1 MGESRDVNDPRDQMR
16 GMRKEV
22 RAEQEGTEQRDTGGQ
37 EHATAAERRGE
48 AASVESL
55 DEAEM
60 DREAARATQDQS
72 DADALAVPRGDAG
85 TGGGGNAGRSEPPMP
100 GEDRGR

>member
-37 EHATAAERRGE
+37 EHASAAERRGE
-48 AASVESL
+48 AASVESP
-55 DEAEM
+55 DEAEL
-60 DREAARATQDQS
+60 DREAARATLDQS
-72 DADALAVPRGDAG
+72 DADALTVPRGEAV
-85 TGGGGNAGRSEPPMP
+85 TGGGNDSRGEPPMP
-100 GEDRGR
+100 GEKR